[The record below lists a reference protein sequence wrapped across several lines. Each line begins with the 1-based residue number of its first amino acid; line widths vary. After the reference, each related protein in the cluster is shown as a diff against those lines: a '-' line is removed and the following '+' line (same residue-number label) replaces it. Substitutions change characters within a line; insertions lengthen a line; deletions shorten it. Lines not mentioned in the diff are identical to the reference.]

1 MEQIAPAGPIY
12 QAGTLSGNPLAMA
25 AGLATLHK
33 LNRPGV
39 YEELEKKSAYLSDG
53 IGRVLGETGANYTQT
68 RVGSMFSLFF
78 SREPAVDDGISRL
91 CDLEMFN
98 RYFRGMLKRGIYLA
112 PSQFEAGFISLA
124 HSDEDID
131 KTIEA
136 VRNTFIDIRR

>member
-1 MEQIAPAGPIY
+1 
-12 QAGTLSGNPLAMA
+12 
-25 AGLATLHK
+25 
-33 LNRPGV
+33 
-39 YEELEKKSAYLSDG
+39 
-53 IGRVLGETGANYTQT
+53 
-68 RVGSMFSLFF
+68 
-78 SREPAVDDGISRL
+78 VDDGISRL